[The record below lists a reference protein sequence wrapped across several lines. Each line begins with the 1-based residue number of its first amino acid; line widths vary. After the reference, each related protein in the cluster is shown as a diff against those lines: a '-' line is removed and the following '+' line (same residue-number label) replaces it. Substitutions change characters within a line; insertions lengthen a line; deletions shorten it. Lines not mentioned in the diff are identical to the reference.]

1 MPLHLLKLAVGVESF
16 SDLSAKQQARL
27 KEKAKSKQPPE
38 LIHITRH
45 MPKRADELLD
55 GGSIYWVVK
64 GFIMA
69 RQTLVA
75 FRPLTHE
82 GVPHCGIIFDP
93 ELVPVGLRPHR
104 AFQGWRYFDA
114 KDAPPDQSRRGS
126 EAKLPEAL
134 KRELAAL
141 GLL

>member
-1 MPLHLLKLAVGVESF
+1 MPLHLLKLAVGAESF

-27 KEKAKSKQPPE
+27 KEKAKIKQKPE

-45 MPKRADELLD
+45 MPKRSDELLD

-64 GFIMA
+64 GYIMA
-69 RQTLVA
+69 RQRLVE
-75 FRPLTHE
+75 FRPMTHE
-82 GVPHCGIIFDP
+82 GVPHCGIVFDP
-93 ELVPVGLRPHR
+93 ELVAVGIRPHR
-104 AFQGWRYFDA
+104 AFQGWRYLA
-114 KDAPPDQSRRGS
+114 PKDAPPDQTRRGGD
-126 EAKLPEAL
+126 AKLPEAL